1 MMNLLFGTPFTVST
15 HSRPKAAGTNFI
27 AWARAF
33 VFQLTAA
40 RRRLVNMEAR
50 QKGAEAVSTHSR
62 PKAAGW
68 IRKQQALALKRFNS
82 QPPEGGW
89 DDGEVVIVGQQFR
102 FNSQPPEGGWRI
114 QYFSI
119 YNAAMFQLTAARRR
133 LGARRTKSGARKS
146 FQLTAAR
153 RRLGEPKPLP
163 PPAPKFQLTAARRR
177 LVYNVLGG
185 AGGGVSTHS
194 RPKAAGYRDLP
205 LLIERLVSTHS
216 RPKAAGQKIA
226 GLNRTSKFQ
235 LTAARRRLGPILFM
249 WVVLRCFNSQPPE
262 GGWPS
267 SQPSAHS
274 FRVSTHSRPKA
285 AGCRYGR
292 HAAIRGRFQLT
303 AARRRLVNSGV
314 RTCCHWWFQLTAARR
329 RLGDFVTRHPPR
341 GKVSTHSRPKAAG
354 EGLGN
359 PALVAAMFQ
368 LTAARR
374 RLAFFALF
382 FLEMTMFQLTAARR
396 RLDKRP
402 RAPARRRGFN
412 SQPPEG
418 GWPVRTT
425 RRNPWE
431 GFNSQPP
438 EGGWQRARAIR

>member
-1 MMNLLFGTPFTVST
+1 M
-15 HSRPKAAGTNFI
+15 
-27 AWARAF
+27 
-33 VFQLTAA
+33 
-40 RRRLVNMEAR
+40 
-50 QKGAEAVSTHSR
+50 
-62 PKAAGW
+62 
-68 IRKQQALALKRFNS
+68 
-82 QPPEGGW
+82 
-89 DDGEVVIVGQQFR
+89 
-102 FNSQPPEGGWRI
+102 
-114 QYFSI
+114 
-119 YNAAMFQLTAARRR
+119 
-133 LGARRTKSGARKS
+133 
-146 FQLTAAR
+146 
-153 RRLGEPKPLP
+153 P

-431 GFNSQPP
+431 CFNSQPP

>member
-1 MMNLLFGTPFTVST
+1 M
-15 HSRPKAAGTNFI
+15 
-27 AWARAF
+27 
-33 VFQLTAA
+33 
-40 RRRLVNMEAR
+40 
-50 QKGAEAVSTHSR
+50 
-62 PKAAGW
+62 
-68 IRKQQALALKRFNS
+68 
-82 QPPEGGW
+82 
-89 DDGEVVIVGQQFR
+89 
-102 FNSQPPEGGWRI
+102 
-114 QYFSI
+114 
-119 YNAAMFQLTAARRR
+119 
-133 LGARRTKSGARKS
+133 
-146 FQLTAAR
+146 
-153 RRLGEPKPLP
+153 P

-374 RLAFFALF
+374 RLAGNDEEATAEAL
-382 FLEMTMFQLTAARR
+382 FQLTAARR
-396 RLDKRP
+396 RLGKRGTP
-402 RAPARRRGFN
+402 SDRQKSFN

-418 GWPVRTT
+418 GWM
-425 RRNPWE
+425 
-431 GFNSQPP
+431 
-438 EGGWQRARAIR
+438 AIWPQT